1 MIPRY
6 TLPEM
11 GAIWTDENR
20 LRKWLMIEVLACEA
34 QAKLGHIPE
43 DALRQIQAKADFDLN
58 RVMEIENITHHDVI
72 AFLTAVAEKV
82 GEPSKYIHMGM
93 TSSDVLDT
101 ALALQMRDA
110 ADLLLK
116 RLKALKQALAEKAR
130 QYKYTLMIGRSHGV
144 HAEPTTFGLKMAL
157 WYQETER
164 NITRLEKARE
174 TINVGM
180 ISGAVGTY
188 ANIDPRVEEYVCQKL
203 GLRPAPVST
212 QIIQRDRHAEYICTL
227 ALIGSSLDKFATEL
241 RHLQRTEVL
250 EAEEPFTKGQK
261 GSSAMPHKKNPIIN
275 ERISGMARILRG
287 HALTALENV
296 TLWHERDISH
306 SSAERVII
314 PDSTILLDYMLAKF
328 TYIIENLLVHED
340 NMRKNLDRTQG
351 LVFSQRVLLA
361 LVDKGLLREQAYA
374 WVQRN
379 ALRAWEEK
387 KPFREL
393 IQKDPDITQHLSH
406 DEIEELFDYNYH
418 LKQVDYI
425 FRQAGLEE

>member
-1 MIPRY
+1 MIERY

-11 GAIWTDENR
+11 GTIWTEENK
-20 LRKWLMIEVLACEA
+20 LKKWLLIEVLACEA
-34 QAKLGHIPE
+34 QAQLGHIPAE
-43 DALRQIQAKADFDLN
+43 AWHQIQANAGFDLK
-58 RVMEIENITHHDVI
+58 RVQEIEQITRHDVI
-72 AFLTAVAEKV
+72 AFLTAVAEKI
-82 GEPSKYIHMGM
+82 GEASRYIHLGM

-116 RLKALKQALAEKAR
+116 RLYTLQQILAEKAQ
-130 QYKYTLMIGRSHGV
+130 QYKYALMMGRTHGV
-144 HAEPTTFGLKMAL
+144 HAEPTTFGLKMVL
-157 WYQETER
+157 WHQETGR
-164 NITRLEKARE
+164 NIARLEKARE
-174 TINVGM
+174 NINVGM

-188 ANIDPRVEEYVCQKL
+188 ANIDPQVEEYVCRKL
-203 GLRPAPVST
+203 DLKPAPVST

-250 EAEEPFTKGQK
+250 EVEEPFARGQK
-261 GSSAMPHKKNPIIN
+261 GSSAMPHKKNPILN
-275 ERISGMARILRG
+275 ERISGLARILRG
-287 HALTALENV
+287 YVLTALENV

-328 TYIIENLLVHED
+328 TYTIENLVVHEK
-340 NMRKNLDRTQG
+340 NMRQNLDRTHG

-361 LVDKGLLREQAYA
+361 LVDKGVLREEAYA

-379 ALRAWEEK
+379 ALKAWEENTS
-387 KPFREL
+387 FQASIL
-393 IQKDPDITQHLSH
+393 NDPDVTRYLSSG
-406 DEIEELFDYNYH
+406 EISRLFDYDYH

-425 FRQAGLEE
+425 FRKAGLE

>member
-328 TYIIENLLVHED
+328 TYVIENLLVHED